1 FLSRSDYHLPL
12 HSFPTRRSSDLG
24 TSPSHPPYD
33 TSQKPH
39 SDSPDHPH
47 TTMSDAESLAN
58 TGQKPP
64 NQSNHLD
71 SSPHPQDVPSCR
83 TCAQATANA
92 ARVLGMSHPQPNAG
106 YATTTR
112 HEQKG
117 QWYSP
122 PETTTTP
129 PTLSPK
135 CTRTRLGSGIVLFPR

>member
-1 FLSRSDYHLPL
+1 
-12 HSFPTRRSSDLG
+12 
-24 TSPSHPPYD
+24 SHPPYD
-33 TSQKPH
+33 TAQKPH

-47 TTMSDAESLAN
+47 TTMSDAESPAN

-64 NQSNHLD
+64 NQRNDPD
-71 SSPHPQDVPSCR
+71 SSPHPQDAPSCR

-92 ARVLGMSHPQPNAG
+92 ARSPRTSRLQPTAG

-122 PETTTTP
+122 PETATTLL
-129 PTLSPK
+129 TLSPE
-135 CTRTRLGSGIVLFPR
+135 CTRTRLGSGIVLSPR